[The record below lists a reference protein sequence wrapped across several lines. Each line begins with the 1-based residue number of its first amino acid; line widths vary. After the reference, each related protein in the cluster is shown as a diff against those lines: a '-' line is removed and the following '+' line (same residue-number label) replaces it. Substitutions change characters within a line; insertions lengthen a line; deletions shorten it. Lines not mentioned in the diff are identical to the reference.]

1 MTVYFIVQL
10 SLCLLAIIPL
20 GYGDFLFNFF
30 QLALRRIGARQACL
44 DSSQILRR
52 ALGINPTPICPVA

>member
-1 MTVYFIVQL
+1 MTIYFIVQL

-20 GYGDFLFNFF
+20 GCGDFLFNFF